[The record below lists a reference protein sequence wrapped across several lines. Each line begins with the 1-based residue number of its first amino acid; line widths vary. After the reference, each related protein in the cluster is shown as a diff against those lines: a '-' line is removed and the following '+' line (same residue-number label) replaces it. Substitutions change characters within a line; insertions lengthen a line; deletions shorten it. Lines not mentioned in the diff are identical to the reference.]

1 MYVDERGIIQD
12 SQEAAKWY
20 WPTAEQGYVDAQFR
34 LGVMYDQGES
44 VPQNY
49 QEAVKY
55 CRLASVQGHANALTG
70 LGIMCGQGQGIAQ
83 DDVLAHMWLA

>member
-1 MYVDERGIIQD
+1 
-12 SQEAAKWY
+12 
-20 WPTAEQGYVDAQFR
+20 
-34 LGVMYDQGES
+34 MYDQGES

-55 CRLASVQGHANALTG
+55 CRLASAQGHANALTS